1 MRDPKELALARESL
15 KGYAKAA
22 PGQQRDPMP
31 WEACVLLAQHMA
43 RWGTKGRHAA
53 RALVVAFDGYLRPSE
68 ALSIMAARIQVTKKH
83 SLLPYPPV
91 TVTLAPQRPDDGFEP
106 AA

>member
-1 MRDPKELALARESL
+1 
-15 KGYAKAA
+15 
-22 PGQQRDPMP
+22 
-31 WEACVLLAQHMA
+31 MA

-68 ALSIMAARIQVTKKH
+68 ALNIMAAHIQITKKH

-106 AA
+106 AARTKSGTYDDT